1 MLYDVLD
8 SNGNVINTIVLDNIN
23 EWTPPEGCTIRP
35 HVDPVPVPQP
45 INTISPISFKLRFTS
60 TERVAIYSA
69 VDSDP
74 VIKDWVS
81 ILDDQRLTTV
91 DLTSDGTKD
100 AVAYLVTKK
109 ILTQTRANK
118 ILEVQFV

>member
-8 SNGNVINTIVLDNIN
+8 SNGNVINTIVLDNIS

-35 HVDPVPVPQP
+35 HTGPAPHP
-45 INTISPISFKLRFTS
+45 INNISPISFKLRFTS

-69 VDSDP
+69 VDTDP

-109 ILTQTRANK
+109 ILTQSRANK